1 MAWLRISTM
10 CLSGERKRITL
21 NNGLRKD
28 DERVLY
34 EEEMSGSFGM
44 GLCDSMF
51 YRTIKSRL
59 RHFE

>member
-1 MAWLRISTM
+1 
-10 CLSGERKRITL
+10 L

-34 EEEMSGSFGM
+34 EEELSGSFGM
-44 GLCDSMF
+44 GLYDSMF